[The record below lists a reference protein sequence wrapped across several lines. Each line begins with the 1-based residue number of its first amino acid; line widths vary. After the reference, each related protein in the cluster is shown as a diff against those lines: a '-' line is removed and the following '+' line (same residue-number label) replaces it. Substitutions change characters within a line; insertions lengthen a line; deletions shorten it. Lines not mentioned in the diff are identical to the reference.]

1 MCSGSSSQPNAKVAT
16 PNFSHKLTISHSSPQ
31 ATATTTA
38 PEVHNP
44 NQLFS
49 IQRVLFKTFL
59 EHFRIQFQ
67 HSYYRQYTTETMDAR
82 FELPPNGEFE
92 KKYQRNNKKG
102 GIKNLRCF
110 PQCSNMEHRKGAPCT
125 GPVVVA
131 VKVKLTNPKNPLVAY
146 ARFRLYKPSADET
159 FEWDLMHYHLG
170 GDYSITE
177 LGLNIRSR
185 ANQHGREFPGEIHA
199 DVSKSGTI
207 RAKVEFRARGWH
219 YGWTGG
225 RYKTDQRHYIEIN
238 FFEDLR
244 DGSNTLRHIGV
255 LESSTFGVF
264 SSRRSDPSDKVKRRV
279 KTRGR
284 DEESDGSRL
293 DGVSEDS
300 GRKTKR
306 GRKEDPEELLD
317 DLINLENLHLPIGGG
332 EEVYMGDMRF
342 SNTGSDAFGEDFDY
356 WLSDP
361 VNAAGTAGAN
371 ADQQRQSRRKSG
383 QPDAQKSKDTAEDVQ
398 VFEPP
403 SESEASAASR
413 SSAEYSQVSG
423 GPPIKPAASSSTTKK
438 ADKKKDDV
446 GVLSRLFRS
455 LICG

>member
-1 MCSGSSSQPNAKVAT
+1 M
-16 PNFSHKLTISHSSPQ
+16 
-31 ATATTTA
+31 
-38 PEVHNP
+38 E
-44 NQLFS
+44 
-49 IQRVLFKTFL
+49 
-59 EHFRIQFQ
+59 
-67 HSYYRQYTTETMDAR
+67 AR
-82 FELPPNGEFE
+82 FEVPANGDFE
-92 KKYQRNNKKG
+92 SKYQRNNKKG

-110 PQCSNMEHRKGAPCT
+110 PQCSNIEHRKGAPCT
-125 GPVVVA
+125 GPVVVS
-131 VKVKLTNPKNPLVAY
+131 VKVKLSNPKNPLVAF

-159 FEWDLMHYHLG
+159 FESDLMHYRLG

-177 LGLNIRSR
+177 IGLHIRSR
-185 ANQHGREFPGEIHA
+185 AHQLGREFPGEVRA
-199 DVSKSGTI
+199 DISKSGTV
-207 RAKVEFRARGWH
+207 RAKVEFKARGWH

-225 RYKTDQRHYIEIN
+225 RYKTDQKHYIEVN

-255 LESSTFGVF
+255 LESTTFGVF
-264 SSRRSDPSDKVKRRV
+264 SSRRSDPSDKIKRRV

-300 GRKTKR
+300 SSDRRKTKR

-342 SNTGSDAFGEDFDY
+342 SASGADAFGEEDFDF
-356 WLSDP
+356 WLSES
-361 VNAAGTAGAN
+361 VNAAG
-371 ADQQRQSRRKSG
+371 
-383 QPDAQKSKDTAEDVQ
+383 SKDGSSESLSERSSKDRRSSREGNTRDAAGDVE

-403 SESEASAASR
+403 SSSEASSVR
-413 SSAEYSQVSG
+413 SSAELSQVSG
-423 GPPIKPAASSSTTKK
+423 GPPIKPANSAAKK
-438 ADKKKDDV
+438 SDDV
-446 GVLSRLFRS
+446 GLLSRLFRS